1 MKTEQSELAGIESK
15 IYIIR
20 GEKVMLDFDLAE
32 LYQMPTKRLKEQVKR
47 NTKRFPRD
55 FMFALT
61 NQELKDLRSQFATS
75 SSEWGGRRTPP
86 FAFTEQGV
94 AMLSS
99 VLQSDRAIHVNIAIM
114 RAFVQMRQILISNKE
129 FENKLT
135 DLESKYEKHDQ
146 ELKAVFDAIRRL
158 MAIRAIPH
166 RRIAGLS
173 KEDK

>member
-1 MKTEQSELAGIESK
+1 
-15 IYIIR
+15 
-20 GEKVMLDFDLAE
+20 
-32 LYQMPTKRLKEQVKR
+32 
-47 NTKRFPRD
+47 
-55 FMFALT
+55 
-61 NQELKDLRSQFATS
+61 
-75 SSEWGGRRTPP
+75 
-86 FAFTEQGV
+86 
-94 AMLSS
+94 
-99 VLQSDRAIHVNIAIM
+99 
-114 RAFVQMRQILISNKE
+114 MRQILISNKE